1 MIYTSY
7 YAHSKKYLG
16 FVNFLRLGISRAVFK
31 GACDRHIMALA
42 PGSKLLA
49 DYKDG
54 KIDEKEYIKRYLE
67 YLDELNKEGFLQN
80 FVNFCNNR
88 SSDIVLLCYEAP
100 GKFCHRHLLANYL
113 NEHFNTNIK
122 ELE

>member
-7 YAHSKKYLG
+7 YGNSKKYLG
-16 FVNFLRLGISRAVFK
+16 FVNFFRLGISYYVFE
-31 GACDRHIMALA
+31 GACDRHIMGLA
-42 PGSKLLA
+42 PTRRLLA

-54 KIDEKEYIKRYLE
+54 KISEEEYTKEYIK
-67 YLDELNKEGFLQN
+67 YLDELKENGFLEK
-80 FVNFCNNR
+80 FVNYYNNH
-88 SSDIVLLCYEAP
+88 SMDVVLLCYEAP

-113 NEHFNTNIK
+113 NQHFNTNIK